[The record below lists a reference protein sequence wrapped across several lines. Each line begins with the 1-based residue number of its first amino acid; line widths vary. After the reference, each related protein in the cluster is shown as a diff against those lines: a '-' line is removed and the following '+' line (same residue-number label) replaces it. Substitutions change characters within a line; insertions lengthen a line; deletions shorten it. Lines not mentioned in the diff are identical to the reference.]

1 MKEKDPFDFER
12 FKAEAM
18 QGLYDGKSLWLLSA
32 VNEASVRINDGW
44 RTGKPLER
52 RESFG
57 Q

>member
-1 MKEKDPFDFER
+1 MVMKEKDPFDFSLVFV
-12 FKAEAM
+12 FKGTQE
-18 QGLYDGKSLWLLSA
+18 GFA
-32 VNEASVRINDGW
+32 VNEASVGINDGW